1 MTMLSRLFTASA
13 EPADRPYTA
22 RVLSASLW
30 SLLVWAVV
38 SGTAATMAGSGDR
51 TAALGS
57 ALTFGPLALAALGG
71 QWLARSGHVRIAG
84 QLLIGLLYVGFT
96 VVGATRGT
104 SPFLLY
110 AVLVLITGLTL
121 GRGAAVVV
129 ASLSAITGLCVIG
142 FWAVWGESAGSA
154 ATGLPRWLGDT
165 LALGWVA
172 WLVCLVAGRHNGAS
186 GSAGRQDEADRPQ
199 QAGDDGPS
207 GLAQLARRNHYLQ
220 AVASIA
226 QGTAG
231 LVDEAELLS
240 RSADLAVRQL
250 SLSQVRI
257 YLVDASGEQLDLR
270 ACALSDDRG
279 SLPPERSIPAD
290 QGSLVGRVFYAGHPA
305 LWSEGGAA
313 ASVGEQSVPPEAQA
327 EIALPLRIGGELVG
341 VLDLHSSVAGTFSRD
356 DAVPLQMLA
365 DQIAVAIRTAR
376 AFSLVQQRAVSARA
390 ERRESAAEEWRTVL
404 RARRELAVV
413 RNERG
418 LYQAQDVW
426 RSEMSGAVTSGDVTF
441 GDPDRTVLA
450 APIWVRDQVIG
461 VIDARKPAGASPWSH
476 REVALVRALCAQL
489 GQALE
494 NARLYESVQRAEERA
509 RLLGQATA
517 RMRESLD
524 VETVLRV
531 AADEIR
537 RALGLAAL
545 DVRLQMDGEADD

>member
-13 EPADRPYTA
+13 EPADELYTA

-30 SLLVWAVV
+30 SLLVWAAV
-38 SGTAATMAGSGDR
+38 SGTAAAMAGSGDR
-51 TAALGS
+51 TAALVS

-104 SPFLLY
+104 SLFLLY
-110 AVLVLITGLTL
+110 AVLVLITGPTL

-129 ASLSAITGLCVIG
+129 AALSVIAGLCVIG
-142 FWAVWGESAGSA
+142 FWAVWAESARPA
-154 ATGLPRWLGDT
+154 ATGLPRWLADT

-172 WLVCLVAGRHNGAS
+172 WLVCLAGRHNGAS
-186 GSAGRQDEADRPQ
+186 GSVGRQDEADRPQ
-199 QAGDDGPS
+199 QVGDDGPS
-207 GLAQLARRNHYLQ
+207 GLTQLARHNRYLQ

-231 LVDEAELLS
+231 LVDEDELLS

-250 SLSQVRI
+250 SLSQVRL
-257 YLVDASGEQLDLR
+257 YLVGSSGEQLELR

-279 SLPPERSIPAD
+279 PFPLERSVPAD
-290 QGSLVGRVFYAGHPA
+290 QSSLVGRVFHSGHPA

-313 ASVGEQSVPPEAQA
+313 VSVGQQSVPPGTSA
-327 EIALPLRIGGELVG
+327 EIALPLRIDGELVG
-341 VLDLHSSVAGTFSRD
+341 VLDLHSPVVGAFSRD

-365 DQIAVAIRTAR
+365 DQIAVAVRTAR

-426 RSEMSGAVTSGDVTF
+426 RSEMSSAVTSGDVAF

-461 VIDARKPAGASPWSH
+461 VIDARKPVGASPWSH
-476 REVALVRALCAQL
+476 REVALVKVLCAQL

-531 AADEIR
+531 AASEIR